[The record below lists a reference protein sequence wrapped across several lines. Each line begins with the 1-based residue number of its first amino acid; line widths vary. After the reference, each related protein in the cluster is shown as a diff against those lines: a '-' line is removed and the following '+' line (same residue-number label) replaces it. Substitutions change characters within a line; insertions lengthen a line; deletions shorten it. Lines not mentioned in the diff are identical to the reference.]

1 MAPRALIL
9 RAPGINRDE
18 DAAAAIELAGGRP
31 ERVHINRVVEGATK
45 LADYALLI
53 IPGGFSYGDHLG
65 AGKLLAVDLAH
76 RLSEALA
83 AFVADGRPVIGICNG
98 FQVLVKAG
106 ILPGTGD
113 WGLGTGSRAG
123 ELASPQSPGAGDWR
137 LGIGSGAE
145 ESAAQFPI
153 SNLQSPVATLTDNAS
168 GQFECRWVQLAA
180 DPGSRCVFTQG
191 IDRPIEV
198 PVAHGEGRFV
208 TRDQAALQALRAGGQ
223 VALRYVAAGGAA
235 GYPDNPNGSDDAIAG
250 VCNPAGNVLGLMPHP
265 EDAILPQQHPRW
277 TREPWRAEGD
287 GLALFRNAVRYA
299 GTI

>member
-1 MAPRALIL
+1 MTPRTLIL

-18 DAAAAIELAGGRP
+18 DAAAAIELAGGQP
-31 ERVHINRVVEGATK
+31 ERIHINRVVEGSAK

-76 RLSEALA
+76 RLGEALA

-106 ILPGTGD
+106 ILPGMDERRKTKD
-113 WGLGTGSRAG
+113 ERNPEDEQFHLSSVVRPWS
-123 ELASPQSPGAGDWR
+123 AS
-137 LGIGSGAE
+137 
-145 ESAAQFPI
+145 
-153 SNLQSPVATLTDNAS
+153 ATLTDNAS

-180 DPGSRCVFTQG
+180 DPSSRCVFTQG
-191 IDRPIEV
+191 LDRPIEV

-208 TRDQAALQALRAGGQ
+208 ARDAAALQALRAAGQ
-223 VALRYVAAGGAA
+223 VALRYVAAGGGAA
-235 GYPDNPNGSDDAIAG
+235 GYPANPNGSDDSIAG
-250 VCNPAGNVLGLMPHP
+250 ICNPAGNVLGLMPHP

-277 TREPWRAEGD
+277 TREPKRAEGD

-299 GTI
+299 ASI

>member
-1 MAPRALIL
+1 MEPKVLIL

-31 ERVHINRVVEGATK
+31 ERIHINRVVEGSTK

-76 RLSEALA
+76 RLSEALS

-106 ILPGTGD
+106 ILPGMSSADKNQEPRTENQESAN
-113 WGLGTGSRAG
+113 GSRF
-123 ELASPQSPGAGDWR
+123 LV
-137 LGIGSGAE
+137 LGS
-145 ESAAQFPI
+145 Q
-153 SNLQSPVATLTDNAS
+153 ATLTDNAS
-168 GQFECRWVQLAA
+168 GRFECRWVQLAA
-180 DPGSRCVFTQG
+180 DPGSCCVFTQG
-191 IDRPIEV
+191 FERPIEV

-208 TRDQAALQALRAGGQ
+208 ARDQAALQALRAGGQ
-223 VALRYVAAGGAA
+223 VALRYVAAGGGPVA
-235 GYPDNPNGSDDAIAG
+235 YPDNPNGSDDAIAG

-299 GTI
+299 GSI

>member
-1 MAPRALIL
+1 MTPRALIL

-18 DAAAAIELAGGRP
+18 DAAAAVELAGGRA
-31 ERVHINRVVEGATK
+31 ERVHVNRVVAGDAQI
-45 LADYALLI
+45 ADYALLV

-76 RLSEALA
+76 RLGEQLA

-106 ILPGTGD
+106 ILPGMSIVDENQEPRTENQD
-113 WGLGTGSRAG
+113 IANGSRFSVLG
-123 ELASPQSPGAGDWR
+123 SPH
-137 LGIGSGAE
+137 
-145 ESAAQFPI
+145 
-153 SNLQSPVATLTDNAS
+153 VTLTDNAS
-168 GQFECRWVQLAA
+168 GQFECRWVQLSA
-180 DPGSRCVFTQG
+180 DPGSRCVFTHG
-191 IDRPIEV
+191 LDRPIEV

-208 TRDQAALQALRAGGQ
+208 ARDQAALEALRAGGQ
-223 VALRYVAAGGAA
+223 VALRYVTPSGAPA

-287 GLALFRNAVRYA
+287 GLAIFRNAVRYA
-299 GTI
+299 GRQ

>member
-1 MAPRALIL
+1 MTPRALIL

-31 ERVHINRVVEGATK
+31 ERVHINRVVEGSTK

-76 RLSEALA
+76 RLAEELA

-106 ILPGTGD
+106 ILPGMDESTSKANQ
-113 WGLGTGSRAG
+113 LPSSFVLR
-123 ELASPQSPGAGDWR
+123 S
-137 LGIGSGAE
+137 
-145 ESAAQFPI
+145 SAA
-153 SNLQSPVATLTDNAS
+153 SATLTDNAS
-168 GQFECRWVQLAA
+168 GQFECRWVQLVA

-191 IDRPIEV
+191 FDRPIEV

-208 TRDQAALQALRAGGQ
+208 ARDQAALQALRAGGQ
-223 VALRYVAAGGAA
+223 VALRYLTAGGDTAA
-235 GYPDNPNGSDDAIAG
+235 YPANPNGSDDAIAG
-250 VCNPAGNVLGLMPHP
+250 VCNSAGNVLGLMPHP
-265 EDAILPQQHPRW
+265 EDAILPHQHPRW
-277 TREPWRAEGD
+277 TREPARTEGD

-299 GTI
+299 GSI

>member
-31 ERVHINRVVEGATK
+31 ERIHINRVVEGSTK
-45 LADYALLI
+45 LSDYALLI

-106 ILPGTGD
+106 ILPGGGD
-113 WGLGTGSRAG
+113 WGLGDGG
-123 ELASPQSPGAGDWR
+123 EAKPPARLPSPTLYPPSP
-137 LGIGSGAE
+137 I
-145 ESAAQFPI
+145 
-153 SNLQSPVATLTDNAS
+153 ATLTDNAS

-191 IDRPIEV
+191 FDRPIEV
-198 PVAHGEGRFV
+198 PVAHGEGRFLA
-208 TRDQAALQALRAGGQ
+208 RDQAALQALRASGQ
-223 VALRYVAAGGAA
+223 VALRYVAASGEPAA
-235 GYPDNPNGSDDAIAG
+235 YPDNPNGSDDSIAG
-250 VCNPAGNVLGLMPHP
+250 VCNLAGNVLGLMPHP
-265 EDAILPQQHPRW
+265 EDAILPHQHPRW
-277 TREPWRAEGD
+277 TREPSRAEGD

-299 GTI
+299 SSV

>member
-1 MAPRALIL
+1 MTPRALIL

-31 ERVHINRVVEGATK
+31 DRVHINRVVEGATK

-76 RLSEALA
+76 RLAETLA

-106 ILPGTGD
+106 VL
-113 WGLGTGSRAG
+113 
-123 ELASPQSPGAGDWR
+123 PGAGGWESGVTSQAS
-137 LGIGSGAE
+137 GIRS
-145 ESAAQFPI
+145 SHSPI
-153 SNLQSPVATLTDNAS
+153 ATLTDNAS

-180 DPGSRCVFTQG
+180 DPASRCVFTQG
-191 IDRPIEV
+191 FERLIEV

-208 TRDQAALQALRAGGQ
+208 ARDQAALQALQASGQ
-223 VALRYVAAGGAA
+223 VALRYVAAGGGTAI
-235 GYPDNPNGSDDAIAG
+235 YPDNPNGSDDAIAG
-250 VCNPAGNVLGLMPHP
+250 VCNAMGNVLGLMPHP
-265 EDAILPQQHPRW
+265 EDAILPHQHPRW
-277 TREPWRAEGD
+277 TREPVRAEGD

-299 GTI
+299 MSI

>member
-1 MAPRALIL
+1 MTPRALIL

-31 ERVHINRVVEGATK
+31 ERVHINRVVEGSTK

-106 ILPGTGD
+106 ILPGTGN
-113 WGLGTGSRAG
+113 WGLGPGSQSGA
-123 ELASPQSPGAGDWR
+123 LADSPPLFNPQSP
-137 LGIGSGAE
+137 I
-145 ESAAQFPI
+145 
-153 SNLQSPVATLTDNAS
+153 ATLTDNAS

-191 IDRPIEV
+191 FDRPIEV
-198 PVAHGEGRFV
+198 PVAHGEGRFMA
-208 TRDQAALQALRAGGQ
+208 RDQAALQALRAGGQ
-223 VALRYVAAGGAA
+223 VALRYVTTGSGAV

-299 GTI
+299 GSI